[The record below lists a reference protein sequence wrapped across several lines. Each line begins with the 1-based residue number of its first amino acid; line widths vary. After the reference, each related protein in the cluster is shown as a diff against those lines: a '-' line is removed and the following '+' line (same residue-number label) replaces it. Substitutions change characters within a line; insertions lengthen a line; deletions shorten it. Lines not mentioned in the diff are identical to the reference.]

1 MKTLIETLDEIIN
14 QMQAAAPNLKVSG
27 FMYHPGFNE
36 PYDACIE
43 PVTPGSNSLIGGKT
57 FEEVLEKLAVEGS
70 IEAAEIQ
77 RKNKIAQLEK
87 ELAELKKNK

>member
-1 MKTLIETLDEIIN
+1 MKTLTETLDEIIN
-14 QMQAAAPNLKVSG
+14 QMQVAAPNLKVSG

-70 IEAAEIQ
+70 IETAEIQ